1 VTEVP
6 SKYGF
11 SVLTTFPDEA
21 VASSWREC
29 LASADFPTH
38 YTSPEFFLEPFFA
51 GRAPFAILAMQD
63 HRVLGVLTGLKE
75 AGRVDCGMT
84 LRPQICCHRDANPDV
99 ISMALAE
106 GLLSHLDHRD
116 RYLNV
121 CAWCRL
127 AGFEQLGFRHR
138 QRPDHQS
145 VVVLDL
151 GLGPD
156 QLFKQ
161 FSEMRRRNIR
171 RAIKSGVE
179 VTEYEEDRDLDEYYE
194 ILQHWCKFK
203 QLPLP
208 SSETQRAAFRLRG
221 NRLVL
226 VARHEGRIIGV
237 STYRFQPGG
246 LVEYAANCSRREDT
260 KVRPN
265 DLLMWRAI
273 EWAAANRFRLFSMAG
288 AHLFLRNFGGQI
300 VVTQQY
306 TLDRSL
312 LRVHDLKESF
322 MTLRRSMFHFLPPG
336 VQTRVRRRLGRTV
349 DAD

>member
-1 VTEVP
+1 VNEVP
-6 SKYGF
+6 SKLGL
-11 SVLTTFPDEA
+11 SVLTAFPGEA
-21 VASSWREC
+21 VAASWREC

-38 YTSPEFFLEPFFA
+38 YTSPEFFLEPFFL
-51 GRAPFAILAMQD
+51 GRAPFAVLAIQG

-84 LRPQICCHRDANPDV
+84 LRPQVCCHRDASFDEV
-99 ISMALAE
+99 SGALAE
-106 GLLSHLDHRD
+106 GLLSHLDRRD

-121 CAWCRL
+121 CSWCRM
-127 AGFEQLGFRHR
+127 AGFERLGFRHR
-138 QRPDHQS
+138 QHADDQGI
-145 VVVLDL
+145 VVLDL
-151 GLGPD
+151 GRGPD

-179 VTEYEEDRDLDEYYE
+179 VKEYEEHRDLDEYYE
-194 ILQHWCKFK
+194 ILQHWCNFK

-208 SSETQRAAFRLRG
+208 AYETQRSAFRLQG

-226 VARHEGRIIGV
+226 VARHEGRMIGV
-237 STYRFQPGG
+237 SIFRFQPGG
-246 LVEYAANCSRREDT
+246 LVEYSANCSRREDT

-273 EWAAANRFRLFSMAG
+273 EWAAANRFRQFSMAG

-300 VVTQQY
+300 VTTQQY
-306 TLDRSL
+306 TLDRSFM
-312 LRVHDLKESF
+312 RVHDLKESF
-322 MTLRRSMFHFLPPG
+322 ITLRRSMFHFLPPG